1 MFFELPIYNTRE
13 GTKINKI
20 LNTDNV
26 FTIEPSDN
34 VNFEDVVYE
43 TIKIRMFNEVEFIAM
58 IGYNTFKA
66 AFPLKMPL
74 FETTIPPAE

>member
-1 MFFELPIYNTRE
+1 MFFELPIYTRE
-13 GTKINKI
+13 GIKINKI

-34 VNFEDVVYE
+34 VNVEEITYE
-43 TIKIRMFNEVEFIAM
+43 TIKIKMFNEVEFTAL

-66 AFPLKMPL
+66 AFPLKLPL
-74 FETTIPPAE
+74 FVTTTPPAE